1 MKNLTNNLFGYLII
15 GFVIFCVLPKGK
27 QNFILRKIENVL
39 EMGPNTLSVPS
50 TTGGGSN
57 VSENKK
63 SVDLSVNHSQE
74 SIDYFNEITLGSE
87 FGEGRET
94 PFKRTFDVKIYVDGE
109 KPQYLVDE
117 LNKIVRELNDL
128 IDPIDITIV
137 NSRSQANTFVYFGS
151 DQSFA
156 NRYPEINEERLVDN
170 WGLFQTFTDHA
181 DIFVDLYRTTDP
193 EAHKHLLR
201 EELTQSLG
209 LFNDSYKY
217 PESIFYQGWTTTTEF
232 TEMDKELIDMLY
244 NN

>member
-1 MKNLTNNLFGYLII
+1 MKNLSNNLFGYLIV
-15 GFVIFCVLPKGK
+15 GFVIFCFLPEPTK
-27 QNFILRKIENVL
+27 NSVLRKIESVFNL
-39 EMGPNTLSVPS
+39 ESNILSIPKTV
-50 TTGGGSN
+50 GGGSN
-57 VSENKK
+57 SDENKEP
-63 SVDLSVNHSQE
+63 VDFSVNHSQE

-87 FGEGRET
+87 FDGKRET
-94 PFKRTFDVKIYVDGE
+94 PFKRDFDVKIYIDGE

-117 LNKIVRELNDL
+117 LNKIVGELNDL
-128 IDPIDITIV
+128 INPIQFTIV
-137 NSRSQANTFVYFGS
+137 NSKSQANTFVYFGS

-156 NRYPEINEERLVDN
+156 NRYPEINEERLVEN

-217 PESIFYQGWTTTTEF
+217 SESIFYQGWTTTTEF
-232 TEMDKELIDMLY
+232 AEIDKELIDMLY